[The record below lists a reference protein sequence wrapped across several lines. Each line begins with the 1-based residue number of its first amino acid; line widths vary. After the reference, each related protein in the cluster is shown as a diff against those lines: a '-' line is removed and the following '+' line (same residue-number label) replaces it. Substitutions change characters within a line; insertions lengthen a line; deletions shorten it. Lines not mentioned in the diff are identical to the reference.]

1 MSVSTMPATVT
12 VIDRESPAPAGADH
26 GALTHDALVVRAEAL
41 IPELRARVAEADALR
56 KVPPANVEALR
67 EAGLF
72 RVLQARRYGGHQQS
86 LRTHIDTIAA
96 VAQGCG
102 ATAWCMGVIHAHSW
116 LMAHFPQAAQEE
128 TFGANPDALIAAVI
142 APRGRARR
150 VQDGTGDGYVL
161 SGVWPFASGS
171 QHADWLFLGAA
182 VANDGGEVI
191 DEADF
196 LVPSRD
202 VTIKDDW
209 NVTGLRG
216 TGSCT
221 AVVKDL
227 FVPTHRYLSMRG
239 LTAGESPGAGLH
251 DGWLY
256 KAASVPVLALALT
269 PCALGIARAAFA
281 AFKERLPGRKVAYTQ
296 DEVQIDMPVTHVQA
310 AQAATRIDVAEALLY
325 RCADEIEA
333 AARRSETM
341 DFVKRAR
348 VRVDCAWAVRQCL
361 EAVEILY
368 LASGG
373 SGIADSSVLG
383 RAWRDLH
390 AVNMHGLLNLET
402 NMELYGRIV
411 LGLTPNTPLI

>member
-1 MSVSTMPATVT
+1 VSITAAG
-12 VIDRESPAPAGADH
+12 RESPAQAGEIRVAP
-26 GALTHDALVVRAEAL
+26 THDELVARATALV
-41 IPELRARVAEADALR
+41 PELRARVAEADALR
-56 KVPPANVEALR
+56 KVPPANIEALR
-67 EAGLF
+67 NAGLF

-142 APRGRARR
+142 APRGRARASR
-150 VQDGTGDGYVL
+150 DGENDGYVL

-182 VANDGGEVI
+182 VVNDNGEIV

-221 AVVKDL
+221 VIAMDL
-227 FVPTHRYLSMRG
+227 FVPAHRYLSMFG
-239 LTAGESPGAGLH
+239 LNAGVSPGADLH
-251 DGWLY
+251 EGWLY
-256 KAASVPVLALALT
+256 RSASVPVLTLALT
-269 PCALGIARAAFA
+269 PCALGIARAAFE
-281 AFKERLPGRKVAYTQ
+281 AFKARLPGRKVAYTR
-296 DEVQIDMPVTHVQA
+296 DEVQIDMPITHVQA

-325 RCADEIEA
+325 RCAGEIEA
-333 AARRSETM
+333 AAVRGETM
-341 DFVKRAR
+341 DFIKRAR
-348 VRVDCAWAVRQCL
+348 VRADCAWAVRQCL

-373 SGIADSSVLG
+373 SGIADSSALG

-402 NMELYGRIV
+402 SMELYGRIV

>member
-1 MSVSTMPATVT
+1 MSVSA
-12 VIDRESPAPAGADH
+12 IDRESPAHAGAVRSVL
-26 GALTHDALVVRAEAL
+26 AHDELVARAEAL
-41 IPELRARVAEADALR
+41 IPELRGRVAEADELR
-56 KVPPANVEALR
+56 KVPPANIEAIR
-67 EAGLF
+67 KAGLF
-72 RVLQARRYGGHQQS
+72 QVLQPRRYGGHQQS

-102 ATAWCMGVIHAHSW
+102 STAWCMGVIHAHSW

-128 TFGANPDALIAAVI
+128 TFGTNPDALIAAVI
-142 APRGRARR
+142 SPRGRARPAE
-150 VQDGTGDGYVL
+150 DGYVL

-182 VANDGGEVI
+182 ILDDRGEIV
-191 DEADF
+191 DEADL
-196 LVPSRD
+196 LVPTRD

-221 AVVKDL
+221 VIAKDV
-227 FVPTHRYLSMRG
+227 FVPAHRYLSMRG
-239 LTAGESPGAGLH
+239 LMAGNSPGAGLH
-251 DGWLY
+251 EGSLY
-256 KAASVPVLALALT
+256 KSAGVPVLTLALT
-269 PCALGIARAAFA
+269 PCALGIARAGLE
-281 AFKERLPGRKVAYTQ
+281 AFKQRLPGRTVAYTQ
-296 DEVQIDMPVTHVQA
+296 EELQIEMPVTHVQA
-310 AQAATRIDVAEALLY
+310 AQAVTRIDVAEALLY

-333 AARRSETM
+333 AAGRGQTM
-341 DFVKRAR
+341 EFTKRAR
-348 VRVDCAWAVRQCL
+348 VRADCAWAVRQCL

-373 SGIADSSVLG
+373 SGIADSSALG

-402 NMELYGRIV
+402 NMELYGRVV
-411 LGLTPNTPLI
+411 LGLKPNTPLI

>member
-1 MSVSTMPATVT
+1 MSISA
-12 VIDRESPAPAGADH
+12 IDRDHPAHAVIH
-26 GALTHDALVVRAEAL
+26 GAPGHAELVARAEAL
-41 IPELRARVAEADALR
+41 VPELRARVAEADELR
-56 KVPPANVEALR
+56 KVPSANIEALR
-67 EAGLF
+67 KAGLF

-86 LRTHIDTIAA
+86 LRTHIDTITA

-116 LMAHFPQAAQEE
+116 LMAHFPDLAQEE

-142 APRGRARR
+142 SPRGRA
-150 VQDGTGDGYVL
+150 QFAKGGYML

-182 VANDGGEVI
+182 ILDKRGDVI

-196 LVPSRD
+196 LVPSGD

-221 AVVKDL
+221 IVVNDL
-227 FVPTHRYLSMRG
+227 FVPDHRYLSLRD
-239 LTAGESPGAGLH
+239 LIAGNTPGAVLH
-251 DGWLY
+251 EGPLY
-256 KAASVPVLALALT
+256 KSAGVPVLTLALT
-269 PCALGIARAAFA
+269 PCALGIARAALD
-281 AFKERLPGRKVAYTQ
+281 AFRQRLPGRTVAYTQ
-296 DEVQIDMPVTHVQA
+296 EEVQIEMPVTHVQA

-333 AARRSETM
+333 AAVRGQTM
-341 DFVKRAR
+341 EFTKRAR
-348 VRVDCAWAVRQCL
+348 VRADCAWAVRQCL

-373 SGIADSSVLG
+373 SGIADSSALG

-402 NMELYGRIV
+402 NMELYGRVV

>member
-1 MSVSTMPATVT
+1 MSVATTERKGPV
-12 VIDRESPAPAGADH
+12 PAGVAH
-26 GALTHDALVVRAEAL
+26 EALTHDDLVARAAALV
-41 IPELRARVAEADALR
+41 PELRGRVPEAEQLR

-67 EAGLF
+67 KAGLF

-86 LRTHIDTIAA
+86 LRTHIDTIATIA
-96 VAQGCG
+96 LGCG
-102 ATAWCMGVIHAHSW
+102 STAWCMGVIHAHSW

-128 TFGANPDALIAAVI
+128 TFGANPDAIISAVI
-142 APRGRARR
+142 SPRGKAKPAK
-150 VQDGTGDGYVL
+150 GGYVL
-161 SGVWPFASGS
+161 NGVWPFGSGS

-182 VANDGGEVI
+182 ILNDKGEVV
-191 DEADF
+191 DEADL

-221 AVVKDL
+221 LVAKDV
-227 FVPTHRYLSMRG
+227 FVPEHRYVSLRG
-239 LTAGESPGAGLH
+239 LIAGNTPGASLH
-251 DGWLY
+251 EGSLY
-256 KAASVPVLALALT
+256 KSAGVPVLALALT
-269 PCALGIARAAFA
+269 PCSLGIARAALEA
-281 AFKERLPGRKVAYTQ
+281 LKQRLPGRTVAYTQ
-296 DEVQIDMPVTHVQA
+296 DEVQIDMPVSHVQA
-310 AQAATRIDVAEALLY
+310 AQAATKIDVAEALLY
-325 RCADEIEA
+325 RCADDIEA
-333 AARRSETM
+333 AAERGQMMEFT
-341 DFVKRAR
+341 KRAR
-348 VRVDCAWAVRQCL
+348 VRADCAWAVRQCL

-373 SGIADSSVLG
+373 SGIADSSALG

-411 LGLTPNTPLI
+411 LGLKPNTPLI